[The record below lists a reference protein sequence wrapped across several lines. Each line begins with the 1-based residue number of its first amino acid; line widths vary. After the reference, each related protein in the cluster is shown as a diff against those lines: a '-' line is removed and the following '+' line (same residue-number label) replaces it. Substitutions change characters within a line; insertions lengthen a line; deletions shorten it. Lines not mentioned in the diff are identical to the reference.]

1 MPDISAWAVLV
12 AGVAAFVAS
21 GGWYAVF
28 GDAMVSL
35 QKQWRGATSPEG
47 PELWPM
53 LGFLLSGLV
62 VATAVAAVLDLTDTS
77 DWLEAAGI
85 GLLFWVGFC
94 ATQWF
99 SSILGEQVPVR
110 LAAIHA
116 GDWLLRLLLVSAV
129 VGAWR

>member
-1 MPDISAWAVLV
+1 MPDINAWAVLV

-77 DWLEAAGI
+77 DWTEAAGI
-85 GLLFWVGFC
+85 GLLLWVGFC

-99 SSILGEQVPVR
+99 GSILGEQVPVR

-116 GDWLLRLLLVSAV
+116 GDWLLRLLLVSV
-129 VGAWR
+129 IVGAWR